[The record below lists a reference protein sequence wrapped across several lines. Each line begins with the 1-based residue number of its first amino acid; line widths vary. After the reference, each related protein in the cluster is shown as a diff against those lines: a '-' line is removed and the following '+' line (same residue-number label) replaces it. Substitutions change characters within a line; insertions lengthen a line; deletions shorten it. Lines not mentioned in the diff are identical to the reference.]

1 MNNLKVTKN
10 TLKITNPY
18 SGKVIVENLKGKE
31 LSLYLAEI
39 LENFFPPNIME
50 KKTIKNSL

>member
-18 SGKVIVENLKGKE
+18 SGKVIVENLKEKE

-39 LENFFPPNIME
+39 LENFFPTNIME
-50 KKTIKNSL
+50 KKTIKK